1 MNKYQQLFKQLQQEK
16 VNSPSDVNDHIM
28 VFDGLNTFIRAFGA
42 TPSTNEDG
50 DHIGGITGFLF
61 SIGKAVRDF
70 KPSRCV
76 IVFDGRGGSARRK
89 KISGDYKANR
99 ANKTR
104 LRRHDHQN
112 FATIED
118 EQEAMRY
125 QFSRLV
131 SYLDNLPV
139 TFLAIDGIEADDTIA
154 YIAQMYKDISKK
166 ITIVST
172 DRDFYQLISPTLQ
185 VWSPIKKKMY
195 DEAALIEEFGVHPNN
210 YVVYRTFT
218 GDNSDNIAGVD
229 GFGPKTILKTFPEL
243 AEETEFTL
251 EDLQKKCTD
260 KIPLKEGKSF
270 QKVLDSYDIIETNYR
285 LMNIKLLNIP
295 AQNAST
301 IRGIMHQEIPTLN
314 KMEFQRLFMEDKMWT
329 TMKNLPDW
337 LNSTWLSLNAFAMQT
352 HKK

>member
-1 MNKYQQLFKQLQQEK
+1 MNKYQQLFKKLQEEK
-16 VNSPSDVNDHIM
+16 ENGPSDVNDHIM

-50 DHIGGITGFLF
+50 EHIGGITGFLF

-70 KPSRCV
+70 RPSRCV

-89 KISGDYKANR
+89 KIYGDYKGNR

-104 LRRHDHQN
+104 LRRHDHQQ

-118 EQEAMRY
+118 EQEAMRW

-154 YIAQMYKDISKK
+154 YIAQMYENISKK
-166 ITIVST
+166 VTIVST
-172 DRDFYQLISPTLQ
+172 DRDFYQLISTKLQ

-195 DEAALIEEFGVHPNN
+195 DEAALIEEFGVHPMN

-218 GDNSDNIAGVD
+218 GDASDNIPGVD
-229 GFGPKTILKTFPEL
+229 GIGPKTILKTFPEL
-243 AEETEFTL
+243 ESATEFTL
-251 EDLQKKCTD
+251 DDLQDKCND
-260 KIPLKEGKSF
+260 KRLLKEGKTF
-270 QKVLDSYDIIETNYR
+270 QKVLDNYDIIEKNYR

-295 AQNAST
+295 AQNCTT
-301 IRGIMHQEIPTLN
+301 IRGIMEQPVPMLN
-314 KMEFQRLFMEDKMWT
+314 RAEFQRLFMEDKMWNA
-329 TMKNLPDW
+329 MKNLPDW
-337 LNSTWLSLNAFAMQT
+337 LTSTWLSLSAFAQQT

>member
-1 MNKYQQLFKQLQQEK
+1 MNKYQQLFKKLQEEK
-16 VNSPSDVNDHIM
+16 VNGPSDVNDHIM
-28 VFDGLNTFIRAFGA
+28 VLDGLNTFIRAFGA

-61 SIGKAVRDF
+61 SIGKAIRDF
-70 KPSRCV
+70 RPSRCV
-76 IVFDGRGGSARRK
+76 IVFDGRGGSARRR
-89 KISGDYKANR
+89 KIYGDYKGNR

-104 LRRHDHQN
+104 LRRHDHQQ

-118 EQEAMRY
+118 EQEAMRH

-139 TFLAIDGIEADDTIA
+139 TFIAIDGIEADDTIA
-154 YIAQMYKDISKK
+154 YIADMYKDIAKK

-195 DEAALIEEFGVHPNN
+195 DEAALLEEFGVHPNN

-218 GDNSDNIAGVD
+218 GDTSDNIPGVAGI
-229 GFGPKTILKTFPEL
+229 GPKTIIKSLPEL
-243 AEETEFTL
+243 ANPVEFTL
-251 EDLQKKCTD
+251 DDLFEKCKNKLNESRTYE
-260 KIPLKEGKSF
+260 KMLSNEST
-270 QKVLDSYDIIETNYR
+270 IEKNYR
-285 LMNIKLLNIP
+285 LMNIKLLDIP
-295 AQNAST
+295 AQSASV
-301 IRGIMHQEIPTLN
+301 IRGIMQQPISTMN

-337 LNSTWLSLNAFAMQT
+337 LNNTWLSLNAFAMQT

>member
-16 VNSPSDVNDHIM
+16 VNAPSDVNDHIM

-61 SIGKAVRDF
+61 SIGKAIRDF

-89 KISGDYKANR
+89 KIYGDYKGNR

-139 TFLAIDGIEADDTIA
+139 TFLSIDGIEADDTIA
-154 YIAQMYKDISKK
+154 YIAQMYENISKK
-166 ITIVST
+166 VTIVST
-172 DRDFYQLISPTLQ
+172 DRDFYQLISPTLN

-195 DEAALIEEFGVHPNN
+195 DVDTLIEEFGVHPNN

-218 GDNSDNIAGVD
+218 GDNSDNIPGVD

-243 AEETEFTL
+243 ADAKEFTL
-251 EDLQKKCTD
+251 EDLQNKCND
-260 KIPLKEGKSF
+260 KILLKEGKSF
-270 QKVLDSYDIIETNYR
+270 QKVLDSYDIIDKNYR

-301 IRGIMHQEIPTLN
+301 IRGIMQQEIPALN
-314 KMEFQRLFMEDKMWT
+314 KIEFQRLFMEDKMWT
-329 TMKNLPDW
+329 TMKNLPEW

>member
-1 MNKYQQLFKQLQQEK
+1 MNRYQQLFKELQKEK
-16 VNSPSDVNDHIM
+16 VTAPSSVDDHIM

-50 DHIGGITGFLF
+50 DHVGGITGFLF
-61 SIGKAVRDF
+61 SIGKAIRDF

-89 KISGDYKANR
+89 KIYGDYKANR

-112 FATIED
+112 YTSIED

-139 TFLAIDGIEADDTIA
+139 TFISMDGIEADDTIA
-154 YIAQMYKDISKK
+154 YIADMYKDISKK
-166 ITIVST
+166 ITVVST
-172 DRDFYQLISPTLQ
+172 DRDFYQLVSDQLQ

-195 DEAALIEEFGVHPNN
+195 DTQTIIDEFGVHPNN

-218 GDNSDNIAGVD
+218 GDVSDNIPGIS
-229 GFGPKTILKTFPEL
+229 GIGPKTILKAFPEL
-243 AEETEFTL
+243 NGETEFTM
-251 EDLQKKCTD
+251 EDLKSKCDSKLQLNETRNYEKIAANYEILD
-260 KIPLKEGKSF
+260 K
-270 QKVLDSYDIIETNYR
+270 NYL
-285 LMNIKLLNIP
+285 LMNLKLLDIS
-295 AQNAST
+295 AQTTSV
-301 IRGIMHQEIPTLN
+301 IRGIMQQPIPTLN
-314 KMEFQRLFMEDKMWT
+314 KMEFQRMFMEDKMWAV
-329 TMKNLPDW
+329 MKNLPEW
-337 LNSTWLSLNAFAMQT
+337 LNNTWLSLNAFAMQT
-352 HKK
+352 QK